1 MNPNKACSFVT
12 VKVTLCKGSAGQ
24 EPLQSQVPAGELC
37 GYPLLSV
44 NFLLLGGKL
53 RHVTS
58 WRKKGHLLFER
69 VHSKMEAQCDQ
80 ETA

>member
-1 MNPNKACSFVT
+1 MA
-12 VKVTLCKGSAGQ
+12 VKVTLCKSSAGQ
-24 EPLQSQVPAGELC
+24 EPLQSNVPAGD
-37 GYPLLSV
+37 LLLV
-44 NFLLLGGKL
+44 NFFLFEGKQ

-69 VHSKMEAQCDQ
+69 VHLKMEAQHDW

>member
-1 MNPNKACSFVT
+1 MNPNKTCSFVA
-12 VKVTLCKGSAGQ
+12 VKVILCKSSAGQ
-24 EPLQSQVPAGELC
+24 EPLQSNVPAGELC
-37 GYPLLSV
+37 GYPLLLV
-44 NFLLLGGKL
+44 NFLLFEGKQ

-69 VHSKMEAQCDQ
+69 VHSNMEAQHDR